1 MVEHVASAAWQFAL
15 QLLGGAGV
23 VVSVIVVQLVGGGIA
38 GFGVHPAAFGPQ
50 NTHSTVA
57 SSGASELHLP
67 AHPFSDVSL
76 TLVFF
81 SPQCFSLFKQVEQS
95 MMLQAPDVTVTE
107 TVCLLLDLNQVDEIV
122 SHSQSAATPDSQL
135 PTEVLVESPAS
146 SAAQTRV
153 QAG

>member
-57 SSGASELHLP
+57 SSGASELHLS

-81 SPQCFSLFKQVEQS
+81 FSTMFF
-95 MMLQAPDVTVTE
+95 TF
-107 TVCLLLDLNQVDEIV
+107 
-122 SHSQSAATPDSQL
+122 
-135 PTEVLVESPAS
+135 
-146 SAAQTRV
+146 